1 MKLNS
6 ITPAITKDNI
16 SLDALA
22 KKAQEVTDAIAER
35 VSTPQVTPKISA
47 ARVNLELNAENMSP
61 RDYILARS
69 YIAGLE
75 MDELIAS
82 EMKMFK

>member
-6 ITPAITKDNI
+6 ITPAIKSEV

-22 KKAQEVTDAIAER
+22 KKAQVVTDAISEHFSR
-35 VSTPQVTPKISA
+35 PSLSPKISA

-61 RDYILARS
+61 NEYLMARNYLAD
-69 YIAGLE
+69 LE
-75 MDELIAS
+75 MSEMIAS
-82 EMKMFK
+82 EMTFIK

>member
-6 ITPAITKDNI
+6 ITPAITKEVNLE
-16 SLDALA
+16 SLA
-22 KKAQEVTDAIAER
+22 KKAQEVTDVITER
-35 VSTPQVTPKISA
+35 ISRPQAKISA

-61 RDYILARS
+61 NDYIAARS

-75 MDELIAS
+75 MEELIAS
-82 EMKMFK
+82 EMKMFR

>member
-6 ITPAITKDNI
+6 ITSAITKEVNLE
-16 SLDALA
+16 SLA
-22 KKAQEVTDAIAER
+22 KKAQEVTDVITER
-35 VSTPQVTPKISA
+35 ISRPQATPKISA

-61 RDYILARS
+61 NDYIAARS

-75 MDELIAS
+75 MEELIAS
-82 EMKMFK
+82 EMKMFR

>member
-6 ITPAITKDNI
+6 ITPAITKEVNLE
-16 SLDALA
+16 SLA
-22 KKAQEVTDAIAER
+22 KKAQEVTDVITER
-35 VSTPQVTPKISA
+35 ISRPQATPKISE

-61 RDYILARS
+61 NDYIAARS

>member
-6 ITPAITKDNI
+6 ITPAIKSEV

-22 KKAQEVTDAIAER
+22 KKAQVVTDAISEHFSR
-35 VSTPQVTPKISA
+35 PSLSPKISA

-61 RDYILARS
+61 NDYIAARS
-69 YIAGLE
+69 YISALE
-75 MDELIAS
+75 MDALIAS
-82 EMKMFK
+82 EMKFFK

>member
-6 ITPAITKDNI
+6 LTPALKNDINPEI
-16 SLDALA
+16 LV
-22 KKAQEVTDAIAER
+22 KKAQDIAQNVTSSFLETR
-35 VSTPQVTPKISA
+35 TMPKVSI
-47 ARVNLELNAENMSP
+47 ARVNLELNAESMSP
-61 RDYILARS
+61 QEYIAARS

-82 EMKMFK
+82 EMKMLK

>member
-6 ITPAITKDNI
+6 ITPAITKEVNLE
-16 SLDALA
+16 SLA
-22 KKAQEVTDAIAER
+22 KKAQEVTDVITER
-35 VSTPQVTPKISA
+35 ISRPQATPKISE

-61 RDYILARS
+61 NDYIAARS
-69 YIAGLE
+69 YIADLE
-75 MDELIAS
+75 MEELIAS

>member
-6 ITPAITKDNI
+6 ITPSITKDV
-16 SLDALA
+16 SLDTLA
-22 KKAQEVTDAIAER
+22 KKAQEIADSVVQDYVGIR
-35 VSTPQVTPKISA
+35 TTPKVSA
-47 ARVNLELNAENMSP
+47 ARVNLELNAESMSP
-61 RDYILARS
+61 NEYIAARS

>member
-6 ITPAITKDNI
+6 ITPAITKDV
-16 SLDALA
+16 SLDALV
-22 KKAQEVTDAIAER
+22 KKAQEVTDVITER
-35 VSTPQVTPKISA
+35 ISTPQVTPRISA
-47 ARVNLELNAENMSP
+47 ARVNLELNAEHMSP
-61 RDYILARS
+61 NDYIVARS

-75 MDELIAS
+75 MEELIAS